1 MIAYFDCQSGISGN
15 MALGALIDVG
25 LDINYLKK
33 ELKKIHL
40 HEHYQ
45 ILAKKVKKCG
55 IQSTYVE
62 VKIPGHQHAKKSK
75 DILNLIKKS
84 KLKKSIKEKSI
95 GIFQHI
101 FKAEFEV
108 HGKEHLH
115 DVGAV
120 DTIIDIVGTVIG
132 LEKLK
137 IHKIYSS
144 AICTGSGTII
154 PCHGKDHSHGI
165 MPIPAPATA
174 ILLKNTPIYSG
185 NLKKELTTP
194 TGAAII
200 TYLAETFEEIPRL
213 KIEKIGYGA
222 GYYDLP
228 QANVLRILIGENPI
242 NSLEDNILQVETNI
256 DDMDPKK
263 YDSAIAKIMQASAL
277 DAFIEPIR
285 MKKKRNAIKLTTLCR
300 IDDKEKILE
309 TLFRNT
315 TTIGTRIFLV
325 KREILKRKIERSG
338 KNWFKNSYLNNEL
351 LTSKVEKIKPSN

>member
-1 MIAYFDCQSGISGN
+1 MKTAYFDCQSGISGN
-15 MALGALIDVG
+15 MVLGTLIDAG
-25 LDINYLKK
+25 LDVNFLKK
-33 ELKKIHL
+33 ELKKLDIQ
-40 HEHYQ
+40 EHYK
-45 ILAKKVKKCG
+45 IAAKKVKRCG

-62 VKIPGHQHAKKSK
+62 VKITGHQHAKKSK

-84 KLKKSIKEKSI
+84 KLEKSIKEKSM

-101 FKAEFEV
+101 FKAEFAV
-108 HGKEHLH
+108 HGEEHLH

-132 LEKLK
+132 LEKIGIK
-137 IHKIYSS
+137 KVYSS
-144 AICTGSGTII
+144 AICTGSGTVKT
-154 PCHGKDHSHGI
+154 CHGI

-174 ILLKNTPIYSG
+174 LLLKNTPIYSG

-228 QANVLRILIGENPI
+228 QANVLRILIGENPLG
-242 NSLEDNILQVETNI
+242 SLEDNILQIETNI

-263 YDSAIAKIMQASAL
+263 YDSAIARIMRAGAL
-277 DAFIEPIR
+277 DTFIEPIR
-285 MKKKRNAIKLTTLCR
+285 MKKKRSAIKLTTLCK
-300 IDDKEKILE
+300 IDDKEEILE
-309 TLFRNT
+309 AVFRNT

-325 KREILKRKIERSG
+325 KREILKRKIEKSG

-351 LTSKVEKIKPSN
+351 LTSKVEKIKALN